1 MSVAS
6 IMRPSDP
13 KNTTGLDFEN
23 STDLFGK
30 WGNSGFQKVDGADG
44 AHYVEP
50 TNTAF
55 STDQNATL
63 TYGLD
68 FQARELISLHMHECN

>member
-23 STDLFGK
+23 SSDLFGK

-68 FQARELISLHMHECN
+68 FQARELISLHMHEGN

>member
-13 KNTTGLDFEN
+13 KNTTELDFEN
-23 STDLFGK
+23 SDDLFGK
-30 WGNSGFQKVDGADG
+30 WGNSGFQKVDGAYG

-50 TNTAF
+50 
-55 STDQNATL
+55 TDQNATL

-68 FQARELISLHMHECN
+68 FQARERVR